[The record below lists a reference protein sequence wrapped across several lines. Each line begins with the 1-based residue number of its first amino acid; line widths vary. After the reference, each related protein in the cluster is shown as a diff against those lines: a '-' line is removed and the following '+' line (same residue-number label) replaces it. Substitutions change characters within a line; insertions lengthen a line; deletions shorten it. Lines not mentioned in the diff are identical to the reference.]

1 MKKVPT
7 EILDCI
13 KENQS
18 YCPWKGPESPGEERR
33 LLHRNAFG
41 G

>member
-18 YCPWKGPESPGEERR
+18 FLILVHNKPDGDAIGSAIA
-33 LLHRNAFG
+33 L
-41 G
+41 